1 MFGPRLVSGIVLII
15 IAILALSMGG
25 PVLAGILLA
34 ISLIAYRELTK
45 ALGVSGSFRTRNP
58 QAGSMQAGGAQACG
72 TQTGSTQADS
82 TQTGGTRAVEIARAS
97 EDLQAVS
104 SGRKS
109 GGFNLLE
116 ILGMAGVVLYY
127 ATIYFSGTEV
137 LQLMCIVGVFMALMF
152 AYVVTFPRFHAEQ
165 VVGAFFAFM
174 YAPVMLSFVY
184 LTRICPQG
192 IYIVWMIL
200 ISSWGCD
207 TCAYVVGKLI
217 GKKRIFPH
225 LSPKKSLEGCIG
237 GVLGAALIGGLYGHF
252 FVEAAF
258 PDQTVMWILAFICA
272 VGAVM
277 SQVGDLAASAI
288 KRNHN
293 IKDYGKLIPG
303 HGGIMDRFDS
313 MIVTAP
319 MIYFLAI
326 LLIRF

>member
-1 MFGPRLVSGIVLII
+1 MFWTRLASGVVLCI
-15 IAILALSMGG
+15 IALLTMSLGG
-25 PVLAGILLA
+25 LPLLA
-34 ISLIAYRELTK
+34 VLLIISLIAYRELTK
-45 ALGVSGSFRTRNP
+45 VMGVGKEGRLNALEMVG
-58 QAGSMQAGGAQACG
+58 M
-72 TQTGSTQADS
+72 
-82 TQTGGTRAVEIARAS
+82 
-97 EDLQAVS
+97 
-104 SGRKS
+104 
-109 GGFNLLE
+109 
-116 ILGMAGVVLYY
+116 LGIILYY
-127 ATIYFSGTEV
+127 GAVYFSGSEV
-137 LQLMCIVGVFMALMF
+137 LLLMCLVGTFMGGMF
-152 AYVVTFPRFHAEQ
+152 VYVAAFPKYKAEMTAASYFSF
-165 VVGAFFAFM
+165 V

-184 LTRICPQG
+184 LTRMCPQG
-192 IYIVWMIL
+192 IYMVWMIL

-217 GKKRIFPH
+217 GRKRIFPV

-252 FVEAAF
+252 FVETAF
-258 PDQTVMWILAFICA
+258 PDQLVMWIIAFICG
-272 VGAVM
+272 VGAIA

-293 IKDYGKLIPG
+293 VKDYGRLIPG